1 MIYKNTLFIFEDT
14 KFDLDFFRRNLG
26 AFFHRNDIFEKVIS
40 ELDYEKFMS
49 SYCGASCS
57 MEGGRDVNSLR
68 KIDFKRES

>member
-1 MIYKNTLFIFEDT
+1 MSSCPLKTI
-14 KFDLDFFRRNLG
+14 
-26 AFFHRNDIFEKVIS
+26 HRNDIFEKVIS

-68 KIDFKRES
+68 KIDFKRESLCY

>member
-1 MIYKNTLFIFEDT
+1 MSSCPLKTI
-14 KFDLDFFRRNLG
+14 
-26 AFFHRNDIFEKVIS
+26 HRNDIFEKVIS